1 MRSTP
6 LVLAAVLN
14 LAGCGD
20 ASFEASVGEVNVGG
34 VTVHSSSPTE
44 RVERELTDGF
54 QGNFGTA
61 LASVECP
68 EIEPDTTAT
77 YQCDAVAEG
86 VSFTYRVNVTP
97 SGFDSAPLGV
107 VVRGRAE
114 RIIEAQVAESAQ
126 VSVEAECAAPAI
138 REAVVGDAL
147 PCRLTEPNGA
157 VTMAEIRVTGADGA
171 FDWSTTGAP

>member
-1 MRSTP
+1 MRSV
-6 LVLAAVLN
+6 LLALAAVLH

-20 ASFEASVGEVNVGG
+20 ASFDASVGEVTVGG

-44 RVERELTDGF
+44 RVERALTDGF
-54 QGNFGTA
+54 QETFGTT

-77 YQCDAVAEG
+77 YPCDAVAEG

-126 VSVEAECAAPAI
+126 VSVEADCAAPAV
-138 REAVVGDAL
+138 REAVAGDAF
-147 PCRLTEPNGA
+147 PCRLTEPDGT
-157 VTMAEIRVTGADGA
+157 VTMAEVRVIDDDGA
-171 FDWSTTGAP
+171 FDWSTTGAH